1 MNKALHSE
9 IQTFALHQLKKGQS
23 GVILDI
29 HQSASNPASFDIQR
43 RLKELGFIGGEAVT
57 VLHKAFFGGDPL
69 AVRVG
74 NSTFALRRFEA
85 EMIKVSPVSPEQS

>member
-1 MNKALHSE
+1 MNKALHNE
-9 IQTFALHQLKKGQS
+9 IESFSLHQLKKGQS

-29 HQSASNPASFDIQR
+29 NESKASQTSFNIQR
-43 RLKELGFIGGEAVT
+43 RLKELGFVGGEAVT

-85 EMIKVSPVSPEQS
+85 DMIQVTPVTPEHS